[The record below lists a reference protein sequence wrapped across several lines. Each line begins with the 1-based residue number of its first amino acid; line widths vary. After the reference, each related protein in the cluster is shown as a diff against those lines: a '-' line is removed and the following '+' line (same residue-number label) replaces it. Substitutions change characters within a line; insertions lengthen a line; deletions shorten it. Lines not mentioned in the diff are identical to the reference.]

1 MSLRKVSIAD
11 GDRGTA
17 GGLMRSRGMIA
28 VGGLLCLAAVV
39 WHFAVSPIWRERLP
53 PDWTWRS
60 SFIGTSTF
68 ADADGNYPAND
79 PSIEYERMFRIVEED
94 DRSRAVGLEDLYT
107 TRNAKTGE
115 VVWQSRTLTLADP
128 HTGAY
133 LGKGQGDRIAV
144 FPRHT
149 EKRSYRLSLGY
160 LKDVPMSFLRED
172 EVAGIN
178 TYFFRYKGRI
188 EYTDSYLGTEDYEG
202 IKVEPGQEIKCNDDQ
217 FIFSVWV
224 EPTTGEI
231 VKWQESC
238 YAGDA
243 VYDIAT
249 GQKLYE
255 VARWGGVS
263 RGEDSLSRAL
273 SLRWQRL
280 ELLAMTRYVPGL
292 LLLLGVGVFL
302 VGVLSR
308 QRGKGASPAS

>member
-1 MSLRKVSIAD
+1 MTVIGA
-11 GDRGTA
+11 
-17 GGLMRSRGMIA
+17 
-28 VGGLLCLAAVV
+28 LLCVAAVV
-39 WHFAVSPIWRERLP
+39 WHFAVSPVWQERLP

-68 ADADGNYPAND
+68 ADTDGNYPAGD
-79 PSIEYERMFRIVEED
+79 PSIEYERTFRIVEEENG
-94 DRSRAVGLEDLYT
+94 SRAVGLEDLYT
-107 TRNAKTGE
+107 NRDAKTGE

-128 HTGAY
+128 RTGAY
-133 LGKGQGDRIAV
+133 LGTGQGDRIAV

-160 LKDVPMSFLRED
+160 LKDIPMSFLREE
-172 EVAGIN
+172 EVAGLS
-178 TYFFRYKGRI
+178 TYFFRYAGRM
-188 EYTDSYLGTEDYEG
+188 EFTNAYVGTEDYEG

-217 FIFSVWV
+217 FVFSVWV

-249 GQKLYE
+249 GRKLAE

-263 RGEDSLSRAL
+263 RGEDSVSRAL

-280 ELLAMTRYVPGL
+280 ALLAMTRYLPGL
-292 LLLLGVGVFL
+292 LLLLGVGAFL
-302 VGVLSR
+302 MGILSR
-308 QRGKGASPAS
+308 PRGKGASPAR